1 MSEIVVH
8 LRFHDQRNGDSWIE
22 EMNVTGERKRRVLPV
37 AEKNV
42 VVMVIN

>member
-8 LRFHDQRNGDSWIE
+8 LRFHDHRNEDSWIE
-22 EMNVTGERKRRVLPV
+22 EMNVTRERKRRVFPV
-37 AEKNV
+37 AEKSA